1 MVPPF
6 YLYEGDALDFSWMR
20 ELCPGFGELRRQA
33 YNERLGEVAMT
44 DLLKTAPQR
53 TRRPEEASL
62 FFVPVW
68 EFTSFS
74 LGPCN
79 GTTHRQ
85 RMARAAAALQAS
97 PHFRAGAWP
106 GAAFGRAADRRPGFD
121 HAVLTTACIEG
132 NHRAAERYGP
142 LSSLLK
148 HAIVGRDRAYNS
160 FYAGSAVGRCTIETP
175 YVSNPSALVAAASRA
190 PPSSPDASSE
200 ASASAS
206 ASASAGGGARGEQQQ
221 AMLRRVERDKG
232 WRARRAQRG
241 GTDFAF
247 READYAAY
255 GAEMARADFCLVPA
269 GDSEVS
275 SRLYSAIAALCIP
288 VVIANQLSGAFA
300 SYVPY
305 DRLWLRVEQDAFV
318 RQPLE
323 LLPRLRAVPLAARAR
338 MRRALLAHRADV
350 VYAAA
355 RSRVAAHFLRAAY
368 HGCVAPRP
376 TRRLGAFPP
385 GHKYGDAE
393 DRWKTGCS
401 CVATPPRYWWAD
413 PRRPPRWHKGNWP
426 TELCRCLHCSVL
438 CPEVN
443 ATLAYQR
450 REFLGT
456 P

>member
-1 MVPPF
+1 M
-6 YLYEGDALDFSWMR
+6 
-20 ELCPGFGELRRQA
+20 
-33 YNERLGEVAMT
+33 
-44 DLLKTAPQR
+44 
-53 TRRPEEASL
+53 
-62 FFVPVW
+62 
-68 EFTSFS
+68 
-74 LGPCN
+74 
-79 GTTHRQ
+79 
-85 RMARAAAALQAS
+85 
-97 PHFRAGAWP
+97 
-106 GAAFGRAADRRPGFD
+106 
-121 HAVLTTACIEG
+121 
-132 NHRAAERYGP
+132 
-142 LSSLLK
+142 
-148 HAIVGRDRAYNS
+148 
-160 FYAGSAVGRCTIETP
+160 
-175 YVSNPSALVAAASRA
+175 
-190 PPSSPDASSE
+190 
-200 ASASAS
+200 
-206 ASASAGGGARGEQQQ
+206 
-221 AMLRRVERDKG
+221 
-232 WRARRAQRG
+232 
-241 GTDFAF
+241 
-247 READYAAY
+247 
-255 GAEMARADFCLVPA
+255 
-269 GDSEVS
+269 S

-288 VVIANQLSGAFA
+288 VVIANQARSSPTSPALRPPPAPPSPPSLNLTFHPPLAPPQLSGAFA